1 MSQAVEIHG
10 TCPAR
15 LDAVRTVFEGHFRA
29 GEEIGAGF
37 ALAQHGE
44 ILVDLY
50 AGHSD
55 LARTCAFDAQTLTPI
70 FSCTKAIASLMIA
83 RLVDQGLIAYDQAVA
98 TIWPEFGA
106 AGKAAITLEQV
117 LSHQAGLCG
126 LEGPFDPQ
134 LWYDP
139 EAICARLAAMAP
151 LWPPGGASGYHPITV
166 GYLVGEVFRRLDG
179 RSLGTALRQDL
190 SQPLGLDL
198 WIGLPAHEHG
208 RCAQM
213 QRPKTLPKLGPMT
226 EPRRLAFGTAWAAPS
241 GRESPD
247 WRSMEIPSANGHA
260 TAPALAR
267 LMSVLA
273 CHGQLDGRTVLSDA
287 MAKAVMRE
295 RISGNDLVLPRHVSW
310 GAGLMRNDVTEI
322 YGPGVNT
329 VGHYG
334 WGGSCVF
341 ADPDTGLSGAYVMNR
356 QSAHL
361 VGDPRAMALITAAY
375 RALV

>member
-10 TCPAR
+10 LCPPR

-29 GEEIGAGF
+29 SEEIGARF
-37 ALAQHGE
+37 ALAQRGE

-55 LARTCAFDAQTLTPI
+55 LARACAFDSKTLTPI

-98 TIWPEFGA
+98 SIWPEFGA
-106 AGKAAITLEQV
+106 AGKADITLEQV

-126 LEGPFDPQ
+126 LDGPFDPQ

-151 LWPPGGASGYHPITV
+151 LWPPGSASGYHPITV
-166 GYLVGEVFRRLDG
+166 GYLVGEIFRRLDG

-190 SQPLGLDL
+190 GQPFDLDL
-198 WIGLPAHEHG
+198 WIGLPASEYG

-213 QRPKTLPKLGPMT
+213 QRPRTLPNLGPMT
-226 EPRRLAFGTAWAAPS
+226 EPRRLAFGTAWAAPG
-241 GRESPD
+241 GRETPD

-273 CHGQLDGRTVLSDA
+273 CDGRLDGRTVLSEG
-287 MAKAVMRE
+287 MTKAVMRE
-295 RISGNDLVLPRHVSW
+295 RISGDDLVLPRHVSW

-322 YGPGVNT
+322 YGPGPNT

-341 ADPDTGLSGAYVMNR
+341 ADPDTGLSGAYVMTR
-356 QSAHL
+356 QSAFL
-361 VGDPRAMALITAAY
+361 VADPRAMALIAAAY
-375 RALV
+375 QALT

>member
-1 MSQAVEIHG
+1 MSQALNIHG
-10 TCPAR
+10 TCPPR
-15 LDAVRTVFEGHFRA
+15 LEAVRSVFEGHFQA
-29 GEEIGAGF
+29 GEEIGARF
-37 ALAQHGE
+37 AVAQHGE
-44 ILVDLY
+44 IILDLY

-55 LARTCAFDAQTLTPI
+55 LARSRAFDAQTLTPI
-70 FSCTKAIASLMIA
+70 FSCTKAIGSLMMA
-83 RLVDQGLIAYDQAVA
+83 RLVDQGLIAYDQPVA
-98 TIWPEFGA
+98 EAWPEFGA

-126 LEGPFDPQ
+126 LEGPFDPK

-139 EAICARLAAMAP
+139 AAICARLAAMAP
-151 LWPPGGASGYHPITV
+151 LWPPGSASGYHPITV
-166 GYLVGEVFRRLDG
+166 GYLVGEIFRRLDG

-190 SQPLGLDL
+190 GQPFDLDV
-198 WIGLPAHEHG
+198 WIGLPAAEHG

-213 QRPKTLPKLGPMT
+213 QRPRTLPDLGTKT
-226 EPRRLAFGTAWAAPS
+226 EARRLAFGTAWAAPA

-267 LMSVLA
+267 LMNVLA
-273 CHGQLDGRTVLSDA
+273 CDGQLDGRAVLSEG

-295 RISGNDLVLPRHVSW
+295 RISGDDLVLPRFVSW
-310 GAGLMRNDVTEI
+310 GAGLMRNDAQGL
-322 YGPGVNT
+322 YGPGASS

-341 ADPDTGLSGAYVMNR
+341 ADPETGLSGAYVMNR

-361 VGDPRAMALITAAY
+361 VGDPRAMALIAAAY
-375 RALV
+375 QALA